1 MAIRPK
7 LKMLTLTVSMPT
19 MCVGTHNSKLIKMS
33 VIVSIIGRPNV
44 GKSTLFNRLTK
55 TNDAIVDEKPGVTRD
70 RHYGKVEWGDVVFT
84 LVDTGGYITNTEDAF
99 EKYINR
105 QVQLAIEESN
115 IILLTVDA
123 KDGLT
128 EWDKEVANVARMY
141 QKPILLVVNKVD
153 NAEMLHSIYD
163 FYKLGFDK
171 LYPISAINGSGTG
184 DLLESIQNII
194 KEKFRKDLS
203 DEGIKDEYPKIAIVG
218 RPNVG
223 KSSLVNAL
231 LGEERNIVTDIPGT
245 TRDAIHTFYNKFN
258 LKCWLIDTA
267 GLRRKS
273 RIKEDIE
280 FYSTLRTIRAIEK
293 SDVCI
298 LMIDAT
304 LGIEAQDLHIFQN
317 IIDANKGVVI
327 AVNKWDLIKDKY
339 SSITRDFEEHI
350 KSRIAPFNDVP
361 IVFTSTVNKTRLLKL
376 LEIAIEVS
384 KKRKQHIP
392 THELNEYFQEIMS
405 ITPPPSKKGRLIKIK
420 YVTQVKGSPLF
431 LLFCNFPQYLPE
443 SYKRFLENKL
453 REKYDF
459 TGVPIKFVARKK

>member
-1 MAIRPK
+1 
-7 LKMLTLTVSMPT
+7 
-19 MCVGTHNSKLIKMS
+19 MS

-55 TNDAIVDEKPGVTRD
+55 TNDAIVDKTPGVTRD

-84 LVDTGGYITNTEDAF
+84 LVDTGGYITNSEDAF

-123 KDGLT
+123 KEGLT
-128 EWDKEVANVARMY
+128 EWDKDVANVARKY
-141 QKPILLVVNKVD
+141 QKPVLLVVNKVD
-153 NAEMLHSIYD
+153 NSELLHSIYD

-171 LYPISAINGSGTG
+171 MYPISAINGSGTG
-184 DLLESIQNII
+184 DLLESIQEII
-194 KEKFRKDLS
+194 KEKYQKELS
-203 DEGIKDEYPKIAIVG
+203 DEKIEDEYPKIAIVG

-231 LGEERNIVTDIPGT
+231 LGEEKNIVSDIPGT

-258 LKCWLIDTA
+258 VKCWLIDTA

-273 RIKEDIE
+273 KVKEDIE
-280 FYSTLRTIRAIEK
+280 FYSTVRTIRAIEK

-304 LGIEAQDLHIFQN
+304 LGIEAQDLHILQN

-327 AVNKWDLIKDKY
+327 AVNKWDLIKEKY
-339 SSITRDFEEHI
+339 SNITRDFEEHI
-350 KSRIAPFNDVP
+350 KSRIAPFKDVP
-361 IVFTSTVNKTRLLKL
+361 ILFISAVDKTRLLKL
-376 LEIAIEVS
+376 LETAIDVS

-392 THELNEYFQEIMS
+392 THELNEFFQEIMNV
-405 ITPPPSKKGRLIKIK
+405 TPPPSVKGKFVKIK
-420 YVTQVKGSPLF
+420 YVTQVEGAPLF
-431 LLFCNFPQYLPE
+431 LLFCNLPQYLPE

-459 TGVPIKFVARKK
+459 TGVPIKLVTKKK